1 MSAISQNVAYASL
14 AIAALMTIACI
25 LDFISAFPFG
35 GQTTFDV
42 LFLLGSLMTGYLAFD
57 CLKK

>member
-1 MSAISQNVAYASL
+1 MSAMSQNIAYASL
-14 AIAALMTIACI
+14 AIAALMALACI
-25 LDFISAFPFG
+25 MDFASGFPFG